1 MNRRRLAA
9 TLAVVAVMG
18 LVPAGSMAAQPRI
31 GVAVDRTLVTTR
43 LGHTFVIRSR
53 IANRAPVPARE
64 FIAHLNV
71 LSLDGKTYV
80 DPEDWS
86 SHRTR
91 YLEPIPARGSTTL
104 TWKLDAVNA
113 GEIGVYVAVLP
124 REGAGLQPATGP
136 LVRVTIPSRKTLN
149 AGGILPLVLGVP
161 ALVGVFAAAL
171 SLARRRHLPSRR
183 PAESRGA

>member
-1 MNRRRLAA
+1 MSRRRLASI
-9 TLAVVAVMG
+9 LAVAAIVG
-18 LVPAGSMAAQPRI
+18 LAPAAGRAAEPPI

-53 IANRAPVPARE
+53 IANRAPVPARA

-91 YLEPIPARGSTTL
+91 YLKPIPARGSTTL

-124 REGAGLQPATGP
+124 RTGAGVQPATGP
-136 LVRVTIPSRKTLN
+136 LVRVAIASRKTLN
-149 AGGILPLVLGVP
+149 AGGILPLALGVP
-161 ALVGVFAAAL
+161 ALLGVLAVAL
-171 SLARRRHLPSRR
+171 KARRRHPPSRR
-183 PAESRGA
+183 GS